1 MRCVV
6 DPDDC
11 PNLGGQEGEPVV
23 DPNDCPNLDGTLS
36 YAMGTALTYAMGTDG
51 EVCRAD
57 FNGASNSLELEKMF
71 ETGVVD
77 ETLGFKAIAKQ

>member
-1 MRCVV
+1 
-6 DPDDC
+6 
-11 PNLGGQEGEPVV
+11 
-23 DPNDCPNLDGTLS
+23 
-36 YAMGTALTYAMGTDG
+36 MGTALTYAMGTDG